1 MFIPFGLS
9 ISVGILNALA
19 KAASSAILSNSS

>member
-9 ISVGILNALA
+9 INVGILNALA
-19 KAASSAILSNSS
+19 KAASSVILSNSS